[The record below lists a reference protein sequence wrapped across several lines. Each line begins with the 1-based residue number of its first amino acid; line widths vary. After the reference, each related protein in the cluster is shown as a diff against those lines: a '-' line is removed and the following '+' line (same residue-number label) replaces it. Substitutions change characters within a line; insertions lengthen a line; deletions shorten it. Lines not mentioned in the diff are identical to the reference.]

1 MFCLVAALAFAFAAG
16 CANPAEADAQ
26 GQTDARA
33 ETDTGAEAG
42 TERSVFA
49 MNTYMTFTAY
59 GEGAETALQKSEDL
73 IQEVESLWSVTEEG
87 SDIYRANHSGGQ
99 TVAVSE

>member
-1 MFCLVAALAFAFAAG
+1 MFCLVAALALAFAAG

-59 GEGAETALQKSEDL
+59 GQEVQDGLDAAEDL
-73 IQEVESLWSVTEEG
+73 IYELESL
-87 SDIYRANHSGGQ
+87 
-99 TVAVSE
+99 

>member
-1 MFCLVAALAFAFAAG
+1 MKFWKYKMAAIILAVTLAG
-16 CANPAEADAQ
+16 CGVQTADTPQ
-26 GQTDARA
+26 KV
-33 ETDTGAEAG
+33 
-42 TERSVFA
+42 ERSLFA

-87 SDIYRANHSGGQ
+87 SDI
-99 TVAVSE
+99 